1 MDPDI
6 KKEYENQRKY
16 LETSKNSLKMKLE
29 KESQIHKEDH
39 RNIMTENV
47 KLIKSITD
55 LRSKVKELK
64 SMEKNRRT
72 ELKMRKSQHEQ
83 QIKNKQNGENI
94 SQSMG
99 GSAGLQS
106 GEQDEM
112 QKQDI
117 RLKKELI
124 DSLRLRL
131 KDSQQENNFL

>member
-94 SQSMG
+94 S
-99 GSAGLQS
+99 
-106 GEQDEM
+106 
-112 QKQDI
+112 
-117 RLKKELI
+117 
-124 DSLRLRL
+124 
-131 KDSQQENNFL
+131 